1 MKKVIYCLLILLLSG
16 SCLSVSKQQQKVVQQ
31 FATKTENFS
40 AIPEKIMAELAD
52 IRETRGIY
60 YANSFT
66 DPLLHLEELNA
77 IAKER
82 MKDDKI
88 PELVGTSFRI
98 LSEYAGA
105 LVQLSSDSPVKSAS
119 ENYLKFGVELET
131 LIGKYNHISG
141 ATQLPA
147 GIGTTLAQAMD
158 MGPKYY
164 LANRQYKELK
174 KFVNQ
179 ADTLLA
185 VVCNEIV
192 RFLSSEK
199 LGKLIQSEE
208 TGIPE
213 SFRFFFTKRS
223 PTIESEKEYVALRQR
238 IEMLKMM
245 QGQAVQATKNL
256 RLVHKKL
263 AAEFSRKF
271 TFKEIAIELNNFY
284 KDVDLLNA
292 SITAIGKK

>member
-1 MKKVIYCLLILLLSG
+1 LQLSG

-40 AIPEKIMAELAD
+40 AIPEKIMGELAD

-66 DPLLHLEELNA
+66 DPLLHLEELND

-88 PELVGTSFRI
+88 PELVGASFRI
-98 LSEYAGA
+98 LDEYAGA
-105 LVQLSSDSPVKSAS
+105 LVQLSSDGPVKSAS
-119 ENYLKFGVELET
+119 ESYLKFGVELET
-131 LIGKYNHISG
+131 LVGKYNHING
-141 ATQLPA
+141 AGQLPA
-147 GIGTTLAQAMD
+147 GIGTALAQAMD
-158 MGPKYY
+158 MGTKYY

-179 ADTLLA
+179 ADTLVA
-185 VVCNEIV
+185 VVCSEMV
-192 RFLSSEK
+192 RFLSSDNF
-199 LGKLIQSEE
+199 GKLIQSEE

-223 PTIESEKEYVALRQR
+223 PTIESEKEYVALRKR
-238 IEMLKMM
+238 IEMVKMM
-245 QGQAVQATKNL
+245 QGQTIKATKNL
-256 RLVHKKL
+256 RIVHKKL
-263 AAEFSRKF
+263 AAELNRKF
-271 TFKEIAIELNNFY
+271 TFEEIAVELNNFY
-284 KDVDLLNA
+284 KDVDLLNVL
-292 SITAIGKK
+292 IKAIGKK